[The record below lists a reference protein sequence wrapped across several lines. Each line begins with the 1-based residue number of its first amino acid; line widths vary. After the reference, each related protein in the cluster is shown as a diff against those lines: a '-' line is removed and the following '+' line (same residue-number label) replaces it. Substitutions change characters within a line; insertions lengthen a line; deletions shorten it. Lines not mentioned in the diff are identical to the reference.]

1 MITVSSKQFK
11 VDSATQWRRLA
22 NHDDMDGLVEAVK
35 AAYKLLGL
43 MKLNC
48 SFLTTLHGIFEDKV
62 IN

>member
-1 MITVSSKQFK
+1 M
-11 VDSATQWRRLA
+11 DSATQWRRLA